1 MGEVW
6 KGINQDNRK
15 KDTSLTKCKGPPSL
29 EEARN
34 TAAVS
39 SEEIDNAVSEFIN
52 KIVIEMYESDDGSL
66 KPSSP
71 SGM

>member
-39 SEEIDNAVSEFIN
+39 SEEIDNSVS
-52 KIVIEMYESDDGSL
+52 
-66 KPSSP
+66 
-71 SGM
+71 